1 MLTIKMTRRGRGV
14 WNFPNLVD
22 VTCEQPLDLARLKA
36 ESGGLVFENP
46 FAQKV
51 PKVKQGH
58 SKTKRP
64 QRWNWKV
71 NFWPRLN
78 SPLLAI
84 NLGPAFKNSQSCS
97 SQHCHN
103 KRWKNHEEWRS
114 QLCSSSSWLFS
125 TSLRVAAM
133 KMVVA
138 SVHLKLERWSL
149 QRRARIGKIATMKK
163 VSFVAADGTSD
174 KNFGT
179 ASAQKSYND
188 LYDSWKQYELVNGR
202 ILENVFWEKI
212 KSFPFGSTSAHM
224 CPCEQSK
231 SKILS
236 VTKPCE

>member
-1 MLTIKMTRRGRGV
+1 MTRIGGGRANADNQWRQGGGGV
-14 WNFPNLVD
+14 WNFANLAD
-22 VTCEQPLDLARLKA
+22 VTCEQHLDLARLKA

-125 TSLRVAAM
+125 TSLRLAAM

-179 ASAQKSYND
+179 ASAQK
-188 LYDSWKQYELVNGR
+188 LVSSTTWLR
-202 ILENVFWEKI
+202 DKSMTRMTFTTHENN
-212 KSFPFGSTSAHM
+212 TN
-224 CPCEQSK
+224 
-231 SKILS
+231 L
-236 VTKPCE
+236 

>member
-1 MLTIKMTRRGRGV
+1 MLTIKMTGRGRGCVRFPKFGWRKMWTAPRSGQIKSWIWGLGV
-14 WNFPNLVD
+14 W
-22 VTCEQPLDLARLKA
+22 
-36 ESGGLVFENP
+36 ESIIPE
-46 FAQKV
+46 V

-125 TSLRVAAM
+125 TSLRLAAM

-174 KNFGT
+174 KNFGL
-179 ASAQKSYND
+179 ASAQNKGKPRNTLISDKSMTH
-188 LYDSWKQYELVNGR
+188 
-202 ILENVFWEKI
+202 ENN
-212 KSFPFGSTSAHM
+212 M
-224 CPCEQSK
+224 N
-231 SKILS
+231 L
-236 VTKPCE
+236 